1 MVNSDVES
9 LKRLPQHQDEIWEG
23 GLIQLPDW
31 LAEEERDAR
40 NPALALWVSRK
51 TGEVYTSE
59 VGQWDPQD
67 VQAILQT
74 LVEFATDRDRA
85 GYRPGRLEVN
95 DPDLAED
102 LSRLLEDAD
111 IEVIHSTHM
120 DAFQDF
126 VDEASDEMLD
136 NVYVPGLLTGEGV
149 TIERVRGFA
158 DAAAAFYHARLWEE
172 LTDEDLIQI
181 ESPEPPENMG
191 FAVVLGAG
199 GFLYG
204 LGFYDSVDE
213 YWDYR
218 AAEESDTSLENSD
231 DIWTLTYDR
240 LVDFP
245 FDDVSLWGEHSLP
258 VADRGAYPTPVCHTP
273 AGDLIRPDGET
284 LLFLEGLLR
293 ALTDTRETELDS
305 GRWTKDVRTSAGP
318 RTYTLSL
325 PFLLDPPDS
334 SSTAMQRGEG
344 SLAGIRREDLDELA
358 DVISREFGDERPSRK
373 GERQEM
379 LPREQA
385 QDICYEAFEAF
396 GRRRKLLARRA
407 LSIDPD
413 CADAYVL
420 LADEA
425 STLTGAIEL
434 YRRGVSA
441 GRRTLGPQ
449 TFRKKAGNFWTD
461 KSTRPYM
468 RALFGLADALHRAGR
483 PAEAVEHYRQLI
495 RLNPKDNQGV
505 RHYLLPALIET
516 GEDEAAADLL
526 EQYRGERDTTWL
538 YCRALLAYRRYGD
551 GPEATEALSEALWA
565 NEYVPDYLLG
575 VLEPPAPPVSVEP
588 GTEEEAI
595 LVAQECGHAWEAT
608 PGALP
613 WLYGEVEE

>member
-1 MVNSDVES
+1 MANSEVEN
-9 LKRLPQHQDEIWEG
+9 LKRLPQRRDEIWEG

-31 LAEEERDAR
+31 LAEEEGDTSS
-40 NPALALWVSRK
+40 PALTLWVSRE

-59 VGQWDPQD
+59 VGEWDPKD
-67 VQAILQT
+67 VTAILQT
-74 LVEFATDRDRA
+74 LVEFATDEDRA

-95 DPDLAED
+95 DADLAED
-102 LSRLLEDAD
+102 LSELLEDAN

-136 NVYVPGLLTGEGV
+136 NVYVPGLLTGKGV
-149 TIERVRGFA
+149 ELDNVCAFA
-158 DAAAAFYHARLWEE
+158 EAAADFYHARLWEE

-181 ESPEPPENMG
+181 ESPEPPDNMA
-191 FAVVLGAG
+191 FVVVLGAG

-204 LGFYDSVDE
+204 LGFYDSIDD

-218 AAEESDTSLENSD
+218 AAEKTDTDVKSSS
-231 DIWTLTYDR
+231 DIWTMTYDR

-245 FDDVSLWGEHSLP
+245 FDDVSLWGEHGIP
-258 VADRGAYPTPVCHTP
+258 VADRGAYPTPIRHTP
-273 AGDLIRPDGET
+273 DGDLLRPNVKT
-284 LLFLEGLLR
+284 LVFIEGLLR
-293 ALTDTRETELDS
+293 ALTDTSGDELDS
-305 GRWTKDVRTSAGP
+305 GRWTKEVQTSSGP
-318 RTYTLSL
+318 RKYTLSL
-325 PFLLDPPDS
+325 PFLLDPPDRKSKEMGS
-334 SSTAMQRGEG
+334 SEG
-344 SLAGIRREDLDELA
+344 SFAGIRREDLDELA

-373 GERQEM
+373 GERDKM
-379 LPREQA
+379 KPSDRA

-413 CADAYVL
+413 CADAYVV

-425 STLTGAIEL
+425 STLTKAIEL
-434 YRRGVSA
+434 YRRGVNA
-441 GRRTLGPQ
+441 GRRTLGPG
-449 TFRKKAGNFWTD
+449 TFRKLAGDFWTE
-461 KSTRPYM
+461 KRTRPYM
-468 RALFGLADALHRAGR
+468 RALFGLADTLHRAGR
-483 PAEAVEHYRQLI
+483 PGEAVEHYRQLI
-495 RLNPKDNQGV
+495 RLNPDDHQGV

-516 GEDEAAADLL
+516 GQDGAAAKLL
-526 EQYRGERDTTWL
+526 DQYRGERDTTWL

-551 GPEATEALSEALWA
+551 GPEASKALTDALGA

-613 WLYGEVEE
+613 WLYGKVEE

>member
-1 MVNSDVES
+1 MVNSDVEN
-9 LKRLPQHQDEIWEG
+9 LKRLPQRRDETWEG

-31 LAEEERDAR
+31 LAEEEGDTS

-59 VGQWDPQD
+59 IGQWDPQD
-67 VQAILQT
+67 VASILQT
-74 LVEFATDRDRA
+74 LVEFATDTDRA

-95 DPDLAED
+95 DPDLAEE
-102 LSRLLEDAD
+102 LSGLLEDAD
-111 IEVIHSTHM
+111 IEVIHSKHM

-136 NVYVPGLLTGEGV
+136 NVYVPGLMTEAGV
-149 TIERVRGFA
+149 EIEHVRGFA
-158 DAAAAFYHARLWEE
+158 EAAAEFYHARLWEE

-181 ESPEPPENMG
+181 EAPQPPDNMG

-204 LGFYDSVDE
+204 LGFYDSVDD

-218 AAEESDTSLENSD
+218 AAEETDTSLQNSD

-245 FDDVSLWGEHSLP
+245 FDDVSLWGEEGLP
-258 VADRGAYPTPVCHTP
+258 VADRGAYPTPVCHTSQ
-273 AGDLIRPDGET
+273 GELERPDADK
-284 LLFLEGLLR
+284 LVFLEGLLR
-293 ALTDTRETELDS
+293 ALTKTEEPELDQ
-305 GRWTKDVRTSAGP
+305 GRWEKQVQTSEGP
-318 RTYTLSL
+318 RTYRLSL
-325 PFLLDPPDS
+325 PFLLNPPNS
-334 SSTAMQRGEG
+334 SSTGMRRGEG
-344 SLAGIRREDLDELA
+344 SFAGIRREDLDELA
-358 DVISREFGDERPSRK
+358 DVISHEFGDERPSRK
-373 GERQEM
+373 GDRDKM
-379 LPREQA
+379 PPRKKA
-385 QDICYEAFEAF
+385 QDICYEAFDAF
-396 GRRRKLLARRA
+396 GRRRKLLAREA

-425 STLTGAIEL
+425 ATLSKAIEL

-441 GRRTLGPQ
+441 GRRALGARI
-449 TFRKKAGNFWTD
+449 FREEAGNFWSLT
-461 KSTRPYM
+461 STRPYM
-468 RALFGLADALHRAGR
+468 RALFGLADTLHRAGR
-483 PAEAVEHYRQLI
+483 VKEAVEHYRQLI
-495 RLNPKDNQGV
+495 RLDPKDHQGV

-516 GEDEAAADLL
+516 GEDQAAADLL
-526 EQYRGERDTTWL
+526 DRYRGERDTTWL
-538 YCRALLAYRRYGD
+538 YCRALLAYRRHGD
-551 GPEATEALSEALWA
+551 GPEATEALTDALWA
-565 NEYVPDYLLG
+565 NQYVPDYLLG

-613 WLYGEVEE
+613 WLYGKVEE